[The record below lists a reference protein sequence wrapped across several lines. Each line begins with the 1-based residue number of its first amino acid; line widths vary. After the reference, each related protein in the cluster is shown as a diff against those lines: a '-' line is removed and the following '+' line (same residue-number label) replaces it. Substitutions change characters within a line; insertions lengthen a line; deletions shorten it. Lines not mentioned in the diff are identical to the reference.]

1 MLHAKKLSFKKKLSM
16 QLQLIQQKIFEIRG
30 QKVMLDFDLAALYEV
45 ETKVLNQAVK
55 RNTDRF
61 PQDFMFKLDIKEW
74 NLMRSQIVTSYSQ
87 TVNIEDT
94 VRSQIV
100 TTHQKKRR
108 KDLLPYV
115 FTEHGV
121 TMLAS
126 ILRSDTAV
134 KMNIA
139 IIRAFI
145 ALKKFAIQYD
155 GLLEQLDELRGKI
168 GGHDAQLN
176 QIYEALENM
185 LDKKAEEEIKQK
197 SWIERERIGFK
208 N

>member
-1 MLHAKKLSFKKKLSM
+1 M
-16 QLQLIQQKIFEIRG
+16 QLQVIQQKIFEIRG
-30 QKVMLDFDLAALYEV
+30 QKVMLDFDLAALYKV
-45 ETKVLNQAVK
+45 ETRVLNQAVK
-55 RNTDRF
+55 RNTERF
-61 PQDFMFKLDIKEW
+61 PKDFMFRLTDKKWDF
-74 NLMRSQIVTSYSQ
+74 MSSQFVMTSPG
-87 TVNIEDT
+87 
-94 VRSQIV
+94 
-100 TTHQKKRR
+100 KRP
-108 KDLLPYV
+108 KTALPYA

-126 ILRSDTAV
+126 ILKSDTAV

-139 IIRAFI
+139 IVRAFI

-168 GGHDAQLN
+168 GGYDAQLN

-185 LDKKAEEEIKQK
+185 LDKKAEEENKK
-197 SWIERERIGFK
+197 EAWDNRKRIGFK